1 MDDMLRDLLGR
12 IDAKLDKLDSR
23 VDDQGQT
30 LVRVEAG
37 YHEHHRRSLSN
48 EEMVKLTREE
58 SKRMYQKLQAEIAP
72 IKAHVA
78 AFSGA
83 GKALQLFGTIAALA
97 VALIAVWKHLAH

>member
-1 MDDMLRDLLGR
+1 MDDMVRDLLGR
-12 IDAKLDKLDSR
+12 IDAKLERIDER
-23 VDDQGQT
+23 VDSQGQT

-37 YHEHHRRSLSN
+37 YHEHHRRSLAN
-48 EEMVKLTREE
+48 EEMVLEL
-58 SKRMYQKLQAEIAP
+58 KREIAP